1 MTRAAKFIDRELSW
15 LDFNSRVL
23 SIAEDPETPLLE
35 RLKFLAIFTTNLDE
49 FFEIRVAGILEQV
62 AAGVRRQALGGMYPK
77 AQLRAIRSG
86 ARPWPTRN
94 APIGPAPWASTRRER
109 HLRKED

>member
-1 MTRAAKFIDRELSW
+1 MTRGGKYFDRELSW

-23 SIAEDPETPLLE
+23 SIAEDPSTPLLE

-62 AAGVRRQALGGMYPK
+62 AAGVRRQGSYSRWM
-77 AQLRAIRSG
+77 
-86 ARPWPTRN
+86 T
-94 APIGPAPWASTRRER
+94 T
-109 HLRKED
+109 